1 MGTSGRR
8 GRWLGRAG
16 FLVLTLVASAC
27 ATTRGRDY
35 GEVTV
40 REGAAHPRG
49 GAQAQVDRS
58 RKGIAVVETDVGR
71 GMGFVIDPSG
81 YLITNRHVIED
92 ADHIVSVQ
100 FPELSP
106 PRTYESIQVV
116 YTDPEHDL
124 ALLKINAEEP
134 LPFVPLATR
143 KVLPI
148 SRYLAVADPITTFRR
163 SDGEGIVELLS
174 FDHGK
179 VADLAVYNAS
189 AGPGAFLGVSAPIRR
204 GQSGGPVL
212 DDAGRAVGV
221 VTWTWRESK
230 GGFAIPIAEATRMLQ
245 QRPELDGE
253 PARLERATS
262 RSRKFLTALGR
273 GDVEGARRITSPS
286 FARKVRGEAVAAI
299 LGAADDDRAM
309 PVMQGFVAAV
319 ESLVKKP
326 GEGTELAYDRLREMV
341 ARTGTDAFREELG
354 LAETME
360 TSQVVSFFFEFG
372 QAYYAARSFGNEEPQ
387 AAVAA
392 AMRRLQTIDAARTF
406 ALATTLDT
414 LAGNAVEI
422 DTVELVPGAYA
433 PKALVTL
440 TRDKLGTATEDGDIS
455 LHLRL
460 EWGDWYIAA
469 VGRSALSDAG

>member
-1 MGTSGRR
+1 M
-8 GRWLGRAG
+8 
-16 FLVLTLVASAC
+16 LTVVATAC

-40 REGAAHPRG
+40 REGVPHPRG
-49 GAQAQVDRS
+49 GGEAQIDRS
-58 RKGIAVVETDVGR
+58 RKGIAVIETDVGR

-100 FPELSP
+100 FPELNP
-106 PRTYESIQVV
+106 PRSYESIQVV
-116 YTDPEHDL
+116 YTDPQHDL

-163 SDGEGIVELLS
+163 PDGDGIMQLLA

-212 DDAGRAVGV
+212 DEVGRAVGV

-230 GGFAIPIAEATRMLQ
+230 GGFAIPIADATRMLQ
-245 QRPELDGE
+245 DRPEMDDA

-262 RSRKFLTALGR
+262 RSRRFLTALGR
-273 GDVEGARRITSPS
+273 GDVEGARRMTSPS

-299 LGAADDDRAM
+299 LGAAEDDRAM

-319 ESLVKKP
+319 ESLVAKKP
-326 GEGTELAYDRLREMV
+326 GADTDAAYDRLREMV

-354 LAETME
+354 LAESLE

-392 AMRRLQTIDAARTF
+392 ALRRLQTIDAARTF
-406 ALATTLDT
+406 ALATALDT

-440 TRDKLGTATEDGDIS
+440 KRDKLGTTASAEDGDIS

-469 VGRSALSDAG
+469 VGRAALSDAG